1 MHKFSHGTTGSP
13 DTIRGMS
20 VEMLFDFMAVRLD
33 SAKAAGKNISLNFN
47 MSNGDN
53 LNLTLNDSV
62 LNYRKTLQPQADASF
77 YISREDLHAVLT
89 GQAKMADLVKAKKAK
104 IIGNGAKLDEY
115 RNPKLMS
122 LAFGGAEA
130 PKSIYFKNIYSQL
143 INKIYKL

>member
-1 MHKFSHGTTGSP
+1 
-13 DTIRGMS
+13 
-20 VEMLFDFMAVRLD
+20 
-33 SAKAAGKNISLNFN
+33 

-104 IIGNGAKLDEY
+104 IIGNGAKLEEIIACLDNFDLWSEY

>member
-20 VEMLFDFMAVRLD
+20 VEMLFDFMSVRLD

-47 MSNGDN
+47 MGNGDN

-62 LNYRKTLQPQADASF
+62 LNYRKTLQPQANASF

-104 IIGNGAKLDEY
+104 IIGNGAKLEEIIACLD
-115 RNPKLMS
+115 NFDLWV
-122 LAFGGAEA
+122 
-130 PKSIYFKNIYSQL
+130 NIVTP
-143 INKIYKL
+143 N